1 MRHETAESTTV
12 LDLGDAYFKLL
23 KGYSLREWLTDQRD
37 LGHSY
42 RTIASRLEDVTDGVV
57 RVSYRTVARWVNDA
71 MAVAS

>member
-1 MRHETAESTTV
+1 MPHTDVESTTV

-42 RTIASRLEDVTDGVV
+42 RTIAKRLEDVTDGTVK
-57 RVSYRTVARWVNDA
+57 VSYRTVARWVNDVT
-71 MAVAS
+71 AVAS